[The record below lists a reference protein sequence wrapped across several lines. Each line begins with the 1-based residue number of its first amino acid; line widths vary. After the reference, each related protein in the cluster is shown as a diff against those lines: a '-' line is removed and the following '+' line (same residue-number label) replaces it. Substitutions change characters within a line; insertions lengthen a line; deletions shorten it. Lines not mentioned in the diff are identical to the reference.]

1 MKNNIHR
8 LTEDWR
14 MYFCGSFIFAT
25 VDGEDRAMYVE
36 DVVRTGDDTDTEGM
50 EFLGIITRPNGDQDH
65 GRWPANWR
73 EEFRPISG
81 YYRLG
86 NNQHKTWVTF
96 NVPNRT
102 QRKGVD
108 NRNVLLNGTPGCSHL
123 QMLKIFEQS
132 QEYVSKPGTRDFY
145 IKTNGEVHW
154 KGFEVGRMTDGNF
167 VANDHHKN
175 KEALLWRL
183 LQSI

>member
-1 MKNNIHR
+1 
-8 LTEDWR
+8 
-14 MYFCGSFIFAT
+14 MYFCGSFIFAMIE
-25 VDGEDRAMYVE
+25 GEYRTMYVE
-36 DVVRTGDDTDTEGM
+36 DVIRNGDDTDTDGM
-50 EFLGIITRPNGDQDH
+50 EFMGIVTRPNGDQENT
-65 GRWPANWR
+65 RWAANIR

-86 NNQHKTWVTF
+86 GNAAKSWVTF

-108 NRNVLLNGTPGCSHL
+108 NRNVIIGGTPGASHL
-123 QMLKIFEQS
+123 QMLRIFTQS
-132 QEYVSKPGTRDFY
+132 LEYISKPGTRDFY
-145 IKTNGEVHW
+145 ITQGGNVRW
-154 KGFEVGRMTDGNF
+154 KGLDVGSMVDGAF
-167 VANDHHKN
+167 VANEHHKN

>member
-14 MYFCGSFIFAT
+14 MYFCGSYIFALMN
-25 VDGEDRAMYVE
+25 GEYCTMYVE
-36 DVVRTGDDTDTEGM
+36 DVVRNGDDTDTNGM
-50 EFLGIITRPNGDQDH
+50 QFIGIVTKPNGDQDNT
-65 GRWPANWR
+65 RWDADLR

-86 NNQHKTWVTF
+86 NNAAKTWVTY

-108 NRNVLLNGTPGCSHL
+108 SRNVLLSGSPGCTAL
-123 QMLKIFEQS
+123 QMLKIFTQS
-132 QEYVSKPGTRDFY
+132 LEYISKPGTRDFY
-145 IKTNGEVHW
+145 VTNAGAVKW
-154 KGFEVGRMTDGNF
+154 KGLDVGNMVDGAF
-167 VANDHHKN
+167 VANEHHKN